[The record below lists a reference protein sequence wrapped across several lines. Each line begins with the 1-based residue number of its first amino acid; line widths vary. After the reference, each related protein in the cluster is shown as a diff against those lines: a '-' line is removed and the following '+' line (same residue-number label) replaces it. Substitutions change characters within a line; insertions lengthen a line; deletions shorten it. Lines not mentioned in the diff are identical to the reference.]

1 MITRAWL
8 IVSITAKV
16 KHSKQI
22 QEMENSLRQ
31 AAKVSNN
38 EDNTDSDSSSSSSSS
53 EEIQGEKER
62 TANQIQNNEPLDEL
76 KAEVLWILIPHYY
89 FFFNC

>member
-22 QEMENSLRQ
+22 QEMENSLL
-31 AAKVSNN
+31 AKVSNN
-38 EDNTDSDSSSSSSSS
+38 EDNTDNDSSSSSSS
-53 EEIQGEKER
+53 EEIQEEKER
-62 TANQIQNNEPLDEL
+62 TDNQIQNNEPLDEL

>member
-1 MITRAWL
+1 
-8 IVSITAKV
+8 
-16 KHSKQI
+16 
-22 QEMENSLRQ
+22 MENSLRQ

-53 EEIQGEKER
+53 EEIQEEKAR

-76 KAEVLWILIPHYY
+76 KAEVL
-89 FFFNC
+89 

>member
-16 KHSKQI
+16 KHSKQL

-38 EDNTDSDSSSSSSSS
+38 EDNTDNDSSSSSSS
-53 EEIQGEKER
+53 EEIQEEKER
-62 TANQIQNNEPLDEL
+62 TDNQIQNNEPLDEL

>member
-38 EDNTDSDSSSSSSSS
+38 EDNTDSDSSSS
-53 EEIQGEKER
+53 EEIQEEKER

-76 KAEVLWILIPHYY
+76 KAEVLWILIPHYC

>member
-38 EDNTDSDSSSSSSSS
+38 EDNTDSDSSSS
-53 EEIQGEKER
+53 EEIQEEKER

>member
-1 MITRAWL
+1 
-8 IVSITAKV
+8 
-16 KHSKQI
+16 
-22 QEMENSLRQ
+22 MENSLRQ

-53 EEIQGEKER
+53 SSEEIQEEKER

-76 KAEVLWILIPHYY
+76 KAEVL
-89 FFFNC
+89 

>member
-1 MITRAWL
+1 
-8 IVSITAKV
+8 
-16 KHSKQI
+16 
-22 QEMENSLRQ
+22 MENSLRQ

-53 EEIQGEKER
+53 EEIQEEKER

-76 KAEVLWILIPHYY
+76 KAKVL
-89 FFFNC
+89 

>member
-1 MITRAWL
+1 
-8 IVSITAKV
+8 
-16 KHSKQI
+16 
-22 QEMENSLRQ
+22 MENSLRQ

-53 EEIQGEKER
+53 SSSEEIQEEKER

-76 KAEVLWILIPHYY
+76 KAEVL
-89 FFFNC
+89 